1 MAEEKRHEEQEF
13 SFVKEKIKKQP
24 FYQNK
29 NLRRA
34 GIRLLFSV
42 LCGLAA
48 CLAFVLARPWME
60 QTFGKKE
67 MTEITIPAEEEEQQ
81 DTEEDE
87 EPEEEEAE
95 EDAPQE
101 GDQSEM

>member
-81 DTEEDE
+81 LA
-87 EPEEEEAE
+87 AE
-95 EDAPQE
+95 YGRGLRSAQCRNNRSSPPPR
-101 GDQSEM
+101 